1 MKKHFLFFVLI
12 LLSQLLSA
20 QDTILKINGD
30 VIYAKIIEINPSE
43 IKYKKSTFLDGPTY
57 VENKSD
63 VKSIK
68 YSSGLK
74 EEVTS
79 TEIHKAA
86 PPISPPTDY
95 YNPNEARTSSGKME
109 PYGVRYKFEG
119 RKIGEREMQSIL
131 MKTNNREIISN
142 IQMAKDAQKLQYIG
156 FGAIPL
162 GIAAL
167 YFLAS
172 SLNNQGSGYLA
183 TSAVLVCGAISCPII
198 SGVNKHKRTASN
210 RRAVELY
217 NQKY

>member
-1 MKKHFLFFVLI
+1 MKKHFLLFVLI
-12 LLSQLLSA
+12 LLSKLLSA

-30 VIYAKIIEINPSE
+30 VIYGKIIEINPAE

-63 VKSIK
+63 VKTIK

-74 EEVTS
+74 EEITS
-79 TEIHKAA
+79 TEIQKTA
-86 PPISPPTDY
+86 PPIAATTDY
-95 YNPNEARTSSGKME
+95 YNPNEARVSSNKME
-109 PYGVRYKFEG
+109 PYGSRYKFEG

-142 IQMAKDAQKLQYIG
+142 IQMAKDAQKLQYVG

-167 YFLAS
+167 YFLSA
-172 SLNNQGSGYLA
+172 SLNNSSTGYLA
-183 TSAVLVCGAISCPII
+183 TSAIMVCGAISCPII
-198 SGVNKHKRTASN
+198 SGINKHKRNASN
-210 RRAVELY
+210 RRAVEIY